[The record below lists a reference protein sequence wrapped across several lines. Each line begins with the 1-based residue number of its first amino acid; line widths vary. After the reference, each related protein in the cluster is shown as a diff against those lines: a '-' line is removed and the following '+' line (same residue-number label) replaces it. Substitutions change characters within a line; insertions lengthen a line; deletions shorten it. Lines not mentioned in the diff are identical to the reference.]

1 MRCAN
6 DIRISSRDRK
16 EKSWHASLGQ
26 KVGRCS
32 PSSSFDEKKGEE
44 RKKNAAALSPP
55 PLLLSLTCEETGDQD
70 DRDGQEPLQRS
81 RKVRD
86 IDEVAL
92 GHGASGR
99 SRGHSRRKKEVVGG
113 VLRVGGRKGFC
124 ETRDGDGGDGAKEDE
139 QKKKKKD
146 GLFALALSDKP
157 SLFLFLFTP
166 LSRQTRAATARR
178 REREKKRYG
187 KKMSERRK
195 ERDRCPPF

>member
-1 MRCAN
+1 MP
-6 DIRISSRDRK
+6 
-16 EKSWHASLGQ
+16 EETLLGEPSDAPAAVERFPVAA
-26 KVGRCS
+26 KVYVAGNR
-32 PSSSFDEKKGEE
+32 PRNTMLRNE
-44 RKKNAAALSPP
+44 KNAAALSPP